1 MLNSRRFVVVTSI
14 LAVLLTA
21 ATRAQQQPRTI
32 NPQKIDTSV
41 PVGSTLGTVGS
52 GIAGEGSTPGSRS
65 APTGPAPRL
74 ANGRPDLNGVW
85 DHAYVPDMSL
95 SAKNL
100 AQQKAPGPLPLTP
113 AGMQNIASYDPER
126 DGDYTGMCMPYGLTR
141 SFNGPFPIQIMQTD
155 KHLGF
160 LFEMGTWFH
169 VAPFKDAHSAEPN
182 PAWFGE
188 SIAKWDGDTLVLD
201 TVGFNGWSRLDT
213 RGHPHSDKLHVVQT
227 FRRYDAGHMAYTVT
241 VDDPVYYSKPWTNER
256 TFTMTSGALFEY
268 SCEENNR
275 SLWEGRIKL
284 WTIPG
289 TEPLRNPVLGKP

>member
-1 MLNSRRFVVVTSI
+1 MTVPLINCGRIATTVAA
-14 LAVLLTA
+14 LALLLA
-21 ATRAQQQPRTI
+21 PGLRAQQQ
-32 NPQKIDTSV
+32 SV

-52 GIAGEGSTPGSRS
+52 GIAGEGSTPGSRN
-65 APTGPAPRL
+65 APSGPAPRL
-74 ANGRPDLNGVW
+74 SNGHPDLNGVW

-95 SAKNL
+95 SAKNT

-113 AGMQNIASYDPER
+113 AGTQNINSYDPER

-155 KHLGF
+155 KHVGF

-182 PAWFGE
+182 PTWFGE

-241 VDDPVYYSKPWTNER
+241 VDDPVYYTTPWKNER
-256 TFTMTSGALFEY
+256 TFTLTTGELIEY
-268 SCEENNR
+268 SCQENNR
-275 SLWEGRIKL
+275 SLLEGRIKP
-284 WTIPG
+284 WTVPG
-289 TEPLRNPVLGKP
+289 SEPLRNPVLGKR

>member
-1 MLNSRRFVVVTSI
+1 MTVPLINCGRIAASVAA
-14 LAVLLTA
+14 LALLLA
-21 ATRAQQQPRTI
+21 PALSAQQQ
-32 NPQKIDTSV
+32 SV

-52 GIAGEGSTPGSRS
+52 GISGEGSTPGSRN
-65 APTGPAPRL
+65 APSGPAPRL
-74 ANGRPDLNGVW
+74 SNGHPDLNGVW

-95 SAKNL
+95 SAKNT

-113 AGMQNIASYDPER
+113 AGIKNIESYDPER

-155 KHLGF
+155 KHVGF

-169 VAPFKDAHSAEPN
+169 VAPLKDSHSADPN
-182 PAWFGE
+182 PTWFGE

-241 VDDPVYYSKPWTNER
+241 VDDPVYYTKPWKNER
-256 TFTMTSGALFEY
+256 TFTLTTGELIEY
-268 SCEENNR
+268 SCQENNR
-275 SLWEGRIKL
+275 SLLEGRIKP
-284 WTIPG
+284 WTVPG
-289 TEPLRNPVLGKP
+289 SEPLRNPVLGKK

>member
-1 MLNSRRFVVVTSI
+1 MTVPLINCGRIAAGVAAFALL
-14 LAVLLTA
+14 LAPGLG
-21 ATRAQQQPRTI
+21 AQQQ
-32 NPQKIDTSV
+32 SA

-52 GIAGEGSTPGSRS
+52 GIAGEASTPGSRN
-65 APTGPAPRL
+65 APSGPAPRL
-74 ANGRPDLNGVW
+74 ADGHPDLNGVW

-95 SAKNL
+95 SAKNT

-113 AGMQNIASYDPER
+113 AGIQNITSYDPEK

-155 KHLGF
+155 KHVGF

-169 VAPFKDAHSAEPN
+169 VAPLKDAHSADPN
-182 PAWFGE
+182 PTWFGE

-241 VDDPVYYSKPWTNER
+241 VDDPVYYTKPWTNER
-256 TFTMTSGALFEY
+256 TFTLTTGELIEY
-268 SCEENNR
+268 SCQENNR
-275 SLWEGRIKL
+275 SLLEGRIKP
-284 WTIPG
+284 WTVPG
-289 TEPLRNPVLGKP
+289 SEPLRNPVLGKR

>member
-1 MLNSRRFVVVTSI
+1 MTHPLRNFGRIASGI
-14 LAVLLTA
+14 AVLALGLTA
-21 ATRAQQQPRTI
+21 ATRAQQQ
-32 NPQKIDTSV
+32 SV

-52 GIAGEGSTPGSRS
+52 GISGEGSTPGSRN
-65 APTGPAPRL
+65 APTGSAPRL
-74 ANGRPDLNGVW
+74 SNGHPDLNGVW

-95 SAKNL
+95 SAKNT

-113 AGMQNIASYDPER
+113 AGTRNIDSYDPER

-155 KHLGF
+155 KHIGF

-169 VAPFKDAHSAEPN
+169 VAPLKGAHSADPN
-182 PAWFGE
+182 PTWFGE
-188 SIAKWDGDTLVLD
+188 SIAKWDGDTLVVD

-241 VDDPVYYSKPWTNER
+241 VDDPVFYTKPWTNER
-256 TFTMTSGALFEY
+256 TFTLTTGELIEY
-268 SCEENNR
+268 SCQENNR
-275 SLWEGRIKL
+275 SLLEGRIKP
-284 WTIPG
+284 WTVPG
-289 TEPLRNPVLGKP
+289 SEPLRNPVLGKR

>member
-1 MLNSRRFVVVTSI
+1 MTVTLTNSGRIASGI
-14 LAVLLTA
+14 AVLALLLTST
-21 ATRAQQQPRTI
+21 TRAQQQ
-32 NPQKIDTSV
+32 SV

-52 GIAGEGSTPGSRS
+52 GVPGEQTTPGSRN

-74 ANGRPDLNGVW
+74 PNGRPDFNGVW

-95 SAKNL
+95 SAKDV

-113 AGMQNIASYDPER
+113 AGIKNIDSYDPEK

-155 KHLGF
+155 KHVGF

-169 VAPFKDAHSAEPN
+169 VAPLKDAHSADPN
-182 PAWFGE
+182 PTWFGE
-188 SIAKWDGDTLVLD
+188 SIAKWDGDTLIVD

-241 VDDPVYYSKPWTNER
+241 VDDPVFYTKPWKNER
-256 TFTMTSGALFEY
+256 TFTLTTGELIEY
-268 SCEENNR
+268 SCQENNR
-275 SLWEGRIKL
+275 SLLEGRIKP
-284 WTIPG
+284 WTVPG
-289 TEPLRNPVLGKP
+289 SEPLRNPVLGKR